1 MIYLE
6 CKKKGQKMKKNIVFI
21 FLIFFLG
28 LSGAVFAG
36 TITGT
41 VSTKKL
47 KVPKDVLVYVE
58 KVEGREFPPSA
69 QPAKMDQV
77 NLVYVPR
84 VLPIVRGSEV
94 IFHNSDEVKHNVF
107 GVGDYDF
114 DLGTWTKGGTKNR
127 LFDKL
132 GEADILC
139 NVHPEMEAYIIVL
152 QNPYFG
158 LTNEQGVYEIKNVP
172 AGSYKLKTWND
183 KLKAQ
188 LKDAVVPADGPVT
201 VDFGF

>member
-1 MIYLE
+1 
-6 CKKKGQKMKKNIVFI
+6 MKKNIVFI
-21 FLIFFLG
+21 LLIFFFG

-41 VSTKKL
+41 ISTKKL
-47 KVPKDVLVYVE
+47 KVPKDVLVYIE
-58 KVEGREFPPSA
+58 KVEGKEFPPST
-69 QPAKMDQV
+69 QPLKMDQV
-77 NLVYVPR
+77 NLVYIPH
-84 VLPIVRGSEV
+84 VLPIVKGSEV
-94 IFHNSDEVKHNVF
+94 VFHNSDDVKHNVF

-114 DLGTWTKGGTKNR
+114 DLGTWTKGGTRNR
-127 LFDKL
+127 VFDKL
-132 GEADILC
+132 GEVSILC

-188 LKDAVVPADGPVT
+188 LKDVVVSDSGSVT

>member
-1 MIYLE
+1 
-6 CKKKGQKMKKNIVFI
+6 MKKNIVFI

>member
-1 MIYLE
+1 MKLE
-6 CKKKGQKMKKNIVFI
+6 KGEEMNKRTIFI
-21 FLIFFLG
+21 SWIIILG
-28 LSGAVFAG
+28 FVKVVFAG

-47 KVPKDVLVYVE
+47 KVPKDVLVYIE

-84 VLPIVRGSEV
+84 VLPIVKGSEV
-94 IFHNSDEVKHNVF
+94 TFHNSDDVKHNVF

-139 NVHPEMEAYIIVL
+139 NVHPEMEAYVIVL

-183 KLKAQ
+183 KLKPQ
-188 LKDAVVPADGPVT
+188 LKDVLVPESGSVT
-201 VDFGF
+201 VDFVF